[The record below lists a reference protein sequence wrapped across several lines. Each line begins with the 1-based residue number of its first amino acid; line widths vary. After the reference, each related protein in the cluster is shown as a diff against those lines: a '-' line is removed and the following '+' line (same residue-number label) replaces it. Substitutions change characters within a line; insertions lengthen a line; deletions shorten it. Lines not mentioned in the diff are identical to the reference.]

1 MRLILLGA
9 PGSGKGTIAKMLVEK
24 YSIVQISTGDI
35 LRGAVAAGTP
45 VGREAE
51 AYMKR
56 GDLVPDSVIM
66 GIMEERLGEP
76 DCAPG
81 FILDGFPRTI
91 PQAEALG
98 GLLEKLSLELDAVC
112 NLDVPEEVI
121 IKRLTGRRTCSNPSC
136 QAIFNLDGKA
146 PKKEGVCDS
155 CGSPLVQRDDEKE
168 DVVRSRLATYAGK
181 TAPLIGFYDRKGLL
195 MTVSGRES
203 KPLFE
208 EIVKKLG
215 A

>member
-9 PGSGKGTIAKMLVEK
+9 PGSGKGTISKMLVEK
-24 YSIVQISTGDI
+24 YDIVQISTGDI
-35 LRGAVAAGTP
+35 LRGAVAAGSP

-56 GDLVPDSVIM
+56 GDLVPDAVIL
-66 GIMEERLGEP
+66 GIMEERLKEA

-98 GLLEKLSLELDAVC
+98 VLLKKLSLGLEAVC
-112 NLDVPEEVI
+112 NLDVPEDVI

-146 PKKEGVCDS
+146 PKKEGVCDK
-155 CGSPLVQRDDEKE
+155 CGGALVQRDDEKE
-168 DVVRSRLATYAGK
+168 DVVRARLQTYAEK
-181 TAPLIGFYDRKGLL
+181 TAPLIGYYEREGRLL
-195 MTVSGRES
+195 TVAGNES
-203 KPLFE
+203 RPLFE
-208 EIVKKLG
+208 QIVAKLG
-215 A
+215 K

>member
-136 QAIFNLDGKA
+136 QAIFNLDGKG